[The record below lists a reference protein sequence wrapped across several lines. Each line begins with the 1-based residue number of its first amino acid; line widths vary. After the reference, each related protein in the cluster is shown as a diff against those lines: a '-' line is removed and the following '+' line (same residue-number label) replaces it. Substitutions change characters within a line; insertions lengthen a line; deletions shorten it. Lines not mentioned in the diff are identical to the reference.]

1 MHDELLSLVVPC
13 YNEEDCLPL
22 FYNEV
27 ASTLDE
33 LLQRV
38 DEDLRFELIF
48 VDDGSRDRTL
58 EVAKALPANPP
69 SHPRLEGRLAIRWVS
84 FSRNFGKE
92 AAIYAGL
99 DAARGA
105 YTAILDAD
113 LQDPPSLLIEM
124 FCTLQREHADSVA
137 ARRVNRDGEPP
148 IRSFFA
154 RQFYKIIQKIS
165 TADIV
170 DGARDYRLMRRPVVD
185 AILSLREYNRFSKGI
200 FGWVGFKNVWVPYQ
214 HTDRAAGETKWS
226 FFSLLLY
233 ALDGIVA
240 FSTAPLSFASLT
252 GIVLCIAALLAML
265 VILVRAMLFG
275 DPVQGW
281 PSLACI
287 ITFLGGIQLL
297 CLGIMGQYLAKTY
310 LETKRRPLYLVRETN
325 VEPRAH
331 AWCDASQPTTAAWQ
345 GDTAPAAPKRP
356 EPGSAHASRTPTNR
370 RASTSER

>member
-1 MHDELLSLVVPC
+1 MHDETLSLVVPC
-13 YNEEDCLPL
+13 FNEEECLPY
-22 FYNEV
+22 FYDEV
-27 ASTLDE
+27 TSTLDE
-33 LLQRV
+33 LVESV
-38 DEDLRFELIF
+38 DERLRFELIF
-48 VDDGSRDRTL
+48 VDDGSSDRTL
-58 EVAKALPANPP
+58 EVIKQMPADP
-69 SHPRLEGRLAIRWVS
+69 SAHPRLAGRIAVRWVS

-99 DAARGA
+99 EASRGT
-105 YTAILDAD
+105 YTTILDAD

-124 FCTLQREHADSVA
+124 FRTLQRENADSVA

-214 HTDRAAGETKWS
+214 HADRAAGETKWS

-252 GIVLCIAALLAML
+252 GIVLCIAALFAML

-275 DPVQGW
+275 DPVRGW

-325 VEPRAH
+325 VEPRTH
-331 AWCDASQPTTAAWQ
+331 DWLD
-345 GDTAPAAPKRP
+345 
-356 EPGSAHASRTPTNR
+356 EPQH
-370 RASTSER
+370 

>member
-1 MHDELLSLVVPC
+1 MHDETLSLVVPC
-13 YNEEDCLPL
+13 FNEEECLPY
-22 FYNEV
+22 FYDEV
-27 ASTLDE
+27 TSTLEE
-33 LLQRV
+33 LIESV
-38 DEDLRFELIF
+38 DERLRFELIF
-48 VDDGSRDRTL
+48 VDDGSSDRTL
-58 EVAKALPANPP
+58 EVVKQMPANPP
-69 SHPRLEGRLAIRWVS
+69 AHSRLAGRIAVRWVS

-99 DAARGA
+99 EASRGT
-105 YTAILDAD
+105 YTTILDAD

-124 FCTLQREHADSVA
+124 FRTLQRENADSVA

-214 HTDRAAGETKWS
+214 HADHAAGETKWS

-252 GIVLCIAALLAML
+252 GIVLCIAALFAML

-331 AWCDASQPTTAAWQ
+331 GWLD
-345 GDTAPAAPKRP
+345 
-356 EPGSAHASRTPTNR
+356 EPQR
-370 RASTSER
+370 